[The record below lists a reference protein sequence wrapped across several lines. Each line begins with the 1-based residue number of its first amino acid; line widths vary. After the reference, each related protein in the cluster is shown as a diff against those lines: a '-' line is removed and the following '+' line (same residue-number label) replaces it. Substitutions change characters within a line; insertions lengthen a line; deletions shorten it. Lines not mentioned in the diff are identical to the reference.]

1 MFEFI
6 DASLSKV
13 ALANNG
19 FRSSSRVLISTEFVH
34 VIKPMSAV
42 LPFAEV
48 RIYDIP
54 GVTVL
59 TGRLPFVSGRT
70 ACSLFVAISIISHH
84 HRQQGA
90 RALFCD
96 MFEAW
101 PSPLR
106 FILAAGAVLCG
117 VFGGGVF
124 CRAQRESSRLFFA
137 PHKCGSRPASA
148 PPLRLALNA

>member
-19 FRSSSRVLISTEFVH
+19 FRSSSRVLISTEFVR

-48 RIYDIP
+48 RIYDLP
-54 GVTVL
+54 GVIAL
-59 TGRLPFVSGRT
+59 TGRLPFVPGRT
-70 ACSLFVAISIISHH
+70 ACSFSCRTISIISHH
-84 HRQQGA
+84 HHQQGA

-101 PSPLR
+101 PFPFAAVSPSCRCRVVWR
-106 FILAAGAVLCG
+106 FW
-117 VFGGGVF
+117 
-124 CRAQRESSRLFFA
+124 
-137 PHKCGSRPASA
+137 
-148 PPLRLALNA
+148 